1 MAFKWTG
8 LNELQEALYERTN
21 LEAVK
26 MVVKKNGAQLQQK
39 AQRNTPVGTPAST
52 GIKGY
57 VGGTLRRSEILEIED
72 GGMTAAVQAHA
83 NYAPYVEFGT
93 RFMEGR
99 HYMKKA
105 FDAQIPIFKSDLNK
119 LVR

>member
-1 MAFKWTG
+1 MAFEWTG
-8 LNELQEALYERTN
+8 INEFCVAIDERVN

-26 MVVKKNGAQLQQK
+26 AIVKKNGAELHQK
-39 AQRNTPVGTPAST
+39 AQRNTPVGTPEST
-52 GIKGY
+52 GIPGY
-57 VGGTLRRSEILEIED
+57 VGGTLRRSEMLELED
-72 GGMTAAVQAHA
+72 GGLTAKVQAHA

-105 FDAQIPIFKSDLNK
+105 YDAQVPIFKSDMHK

>member
-1 MAFKWTG
+1 MAFYWTG
-8 LNELQEALYERTN
+8 INEFCAAIDERMN

-26 MVVKKNGAQLQQK
+26 TIVKKNGAQLQQK
-39 AQRNTPVGTPAST
+39 AQRNTPVDT
-52 GIKGY
+52 GNLK
-57 VGGTLRRSEILEIED
+57 RSETLELED
-72 GGMTAAVQAHA
+72 GGLTARVQAKA

-99 HYMKKA
+99 HYMCHA
-105 FDAQIPIFKSDLNK
+105 YEAQVPIFKSDMDK

>member
-1 MAFKWTG
+1 MSFKWTG
-8 LNELQEALYERTN
+8 INELNQALYERTN

-26 MVVKKNGAQLQQK
+26 LIVKKNGAQLQQK
-39 AQRNTPVGTPAST
+39 AQRNTPVDT
-52 GIKGY
+52 
-57 VGGTLRRSEILEIED
+57 GTLRRSEKLDIEN
-72 GGMTAAVQAHA
+72 GGMTARVAATA
-83 NYAPYVEFGT
+83 NYAPYVEYGT

-105 FDAQIPIFKSDLNK
+105 YDAQAPIFKSDLNK

>member
-1 MAFKWTG
+1 MSFKWTG
-8 LNELQEALYERTN
+8 INELQQALYEKTN

-26 MVVKKNGAQLQQK
+26 LIVKKNGAQLQQK

-57 VGGTLRRSEILEIED
+57 VGGTLRRSEKLELEA
-72 GGMTAAVQAHA
+72 GGMTARVEATA

-105 FDAQIPIFKSDLNK
+105 YDAQAPIFKSDLNK